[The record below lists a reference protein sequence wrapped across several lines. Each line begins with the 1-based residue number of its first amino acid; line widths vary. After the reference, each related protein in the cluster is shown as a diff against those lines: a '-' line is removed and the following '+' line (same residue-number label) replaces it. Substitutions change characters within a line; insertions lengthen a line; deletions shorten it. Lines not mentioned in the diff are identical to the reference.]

1 MRSSAKIQDET
12 WELLWEERTRAKAPA
27 TIMPRAEAPLT
38 EAAPVKIGEPVGA
51 GGEVTP
57 VDPTDPVPDGA
68 GKPADGAGVTDGSQ
82 TVT

>member
-1 MRSSAKIQDET
+1 
-12 WELLWEERTRAKAPA
+12 
-27 TIMPRAEAPLT
+27 MPRAEAPLT

-57 VDPTDPVPDGA
+57 VDPTDPVPEGA